1 MSYQLKQFFTVFLIA
16 IVSYCPSAFAEQKRV
31 LGDWEVHYIAFN
43 TTFLSPEIA
52 TANDISR
59 SPNNILVNISVL
71 DKRTKVAQSIAI
83 TGTARNLLGNTKIL
97 EFKEVVEGQAIYYLA
112 QLPFS
117 DEEHYRFNIEL
128 TQGKINQTLKFEQKL
143 YR

>member
-1 MSYQLKQFFTVFLIA
+1 MQYQLRRIFYIFLIG
-16 IVSYCPSAFAEQKRV
+16 IVSYCGIATAEQKRV
-31 LGDWEVHYIAFN
+31 LGTWEVHYIAFN

-52 TANDISR
+52 TANGISR
-59 SPNNILVNISVL
+59 SQNNILVNISVL
-71 DKRTKVAQSIAI
+71 DKTTKAAQNVVIN
-83 TGTARNLLGNTKIL
+83 GTARNLLGNTKIL
-97 EFKEVVEGQAIYYLA
+97 DFKKVEEGEAIYYLA

-128 TQGKINQTLKFEQKL
+128 VQGKIEQTLKFEQKL

>member
-1 MSYQLKQFFTVFLIA
+1 MLG
-16 IVSYCPSAFAEQKRV
+16 YCGLAVAEQKRV
-31 LGDWEVHYIAFN
+31 LGNWEVHYIALN

-52 TANDISR
+52 SANDISR

-71 DKRTKVAQSIAI
+71 DKTTKTAQHVQIR
-83 TGTARNLLGNTKIL
+83 GTAKNLLGRTSIL
-97 EFKEVVEGQAIYYLA
+97 EFKKVEEGEAIYYLA

-128 TQGKINQTLKFEQKL
+128 IQGNIEQTLKFEQKL